1 MKIFDRLFRREAR
14 AINSNSPDFGN
25 WLSRLF
31 GDFWTTNTGVA
42 VTSQTALRFP
52 AYYACVSHISRVV
65 SKIPMLMYQ
74 RSANGAR
81 ERATNHPLYQ
91 LLHLRPN
98 PEQTPAVFK
107 QYMQSCLCGRGNAYA
122 EIQRDGTG
130 TAVALWPLPPDTIR
144 PERDKEGMLVYKFR
158 PSASSDE
165 YTLFPMDV
173 LHLHGMGDGLVGYSP
188 IELFKESIGIG
199 LAAEK
204 AGASLYKNGI
214 RPTGVL
220 EFDKVFKDADALERM
235 RKQFEERYGGSQNTG
250 RPLVLEAGLKWVPIT
265 MSLSDAQFMETRVHQ
280 LREMAMIFHLPPHL
294 IGDLERATFSNI
306 EESNISVVGDCY
318 EPWLVLWEQE
328 CNFKLL
334 RPAEQQKYF
343 FEFLLDSLLR
353 GNTESRYRAYQLGIN
368 SGFMT
373 RNEVRQK
380 ENLPPMPEAEP
391 LIMAVNYAP
400 LGKDGKQI
408 PNTPPAPAQKPGS
421 LPDDEPEE
429 DIDEAHRSLLLDV
442 CARIVRMQGG
452 ALLKARKHADTIQ
465 QALDEV
471 FDASHAARVLSMLEM
486 PARASCPAKNGE
498 LQGILADFANDYTN
512 KCKNATVSERCEPP
526 MSAET
531 VAQLLIEKLTAR
543 AAVEGDTNA

>member
-1 MKIFDRLFRREAR
+1 
-14 AINSNSPDFGN
+14 
-25 WLSRLF
+25 
-31 GDFWTTNTGVA
+31 
-42 VTSQTALRFP
+42 
-52 AYYACVSHISRVV
+52 
-65 SKIPMLMYQ
+65 
-74 RSANGAR
+74 
-81 ERATNHPLYQ
+81 
-91 LLHLRPN
+91 
-98 PEQTPAVFK
+98 
-107 QYMQSCLCGRGNAYA
+107 
-122 EIQRDGTG
+122 
-130 TAVALWPLPPDTIR
+130 
-144 PERDKEGMLVYKFR
+144 
-158 PSASSDE
+158 
-165 YTLFPMDV
+165 
-173 LHLHGMGDGLVGYSP
+173 
-188 IELFKESIGIG
+188 
-199 LAAEK
+199 
-204 AGASLYKNGI
+204 
-214 RPTGVL
+214 
-220 EFDKVFKDADALERM
+220 
-235 RKQFEERYGGSQNTG
+235 
-250 RPLVLEAGLKWVPIT
+250 VLEAGLKWAPIT
-265 MSLSDAQFMETRVHQ
+265 MSLSDAQFMETRIHQ

-334 RPAEQQKYF
+334 RPKEQEKYF

-400 LGKDGKQI
+400 LDKNGRQI
-408 PNTPPAPAQKPGS
+408 VNTPPVAEKKPDS

-429 DIDEAHRSLLLDV
+429 DIDDAHRGLLLDV

-471 FDASHAARVLSMLEM
+471 FDADHAARVFSMLEM
-486 PARASCPAKNGE
+486 PARASCPSKNGE
-498 LQGILADFANDYTN
+498 LQGILTDFANEYTN
-512 KCKNATVSERCEPP
+512 KCKNSTVSERCEPP
-526 MSAET
+526 MSAES

-543 AAVEGDTNA
+543 AAVEGASNA